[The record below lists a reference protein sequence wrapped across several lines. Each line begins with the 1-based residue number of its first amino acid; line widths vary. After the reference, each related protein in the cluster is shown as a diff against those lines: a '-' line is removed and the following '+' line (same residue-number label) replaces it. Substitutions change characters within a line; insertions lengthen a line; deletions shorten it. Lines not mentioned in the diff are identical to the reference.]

1 MATHGGGDH
10 IVSDIRW
17 TPEQERAIVTRD
29 RHILVSAAA
38 GSGKT
43 AVLVERILR
52 RITVEGGDVDR
63 LLIVTF
69 TDAAAAQMR
78 DRLVQ
83 RIHEGLAKTPRDAH
97 LLRQLLL
104 LPGASISTLHAF
116 CLKVVRQ
123 HFYRL
128 GLDPAFR
135 VLDEHEANLL
145 RLEAL
150 EHALEGMYEAMDPDD
165 AFARLVTAYGGVQG
179 DEALQ
184 QFMLNMHAYSR
195 SLPDPEGWLRDSV
208 SAYADLD
215 ADEFDGSPWAPE
227 LQQLVLVRIGRAER
241 LLRQALTVAD
251 GPGGSP
257 NHAETYAADLEQM
270 EQLRR
275 AAASGWTALG

>member
-97 LLRQLLL
+97 LLRQLML

-128 GLDPAFR
+128 GLDPTFR
-135 VLDEHEANLL
+135 VLDEHEAQLL

-150 EHALEGMYEAMDPDD
+150 DAALEEMYEDMRPGD
-165 AFARLVTAYGGVQG
+165 AFAELVTAYGGAAG
-179 DEALQ
+179 DDALQ
-184 QFMLNMHAYSR
+184 SFLLNMHDYSR
-195 SLPDPEGWLRDSV
+195 SLPDPEGWLRGSV
-208 SAYADLD
+208 APYAALD
-215 ADEFDGSPWAPE
+215 ASRFESSPWVAE
-227 LQQLVLVRIGRAER
+227 LQQLVRVRLAHAER
-241 LLRQALTVAD
+241 MLRQAL
-251 GPGGSP
+251 
-257 NHAETYAADLEQM
+257 EL
-270 EQLRR
+270 
-275 AAASGWTALG
+275 

>member
-97 LLRQLLL
+97 LLRQLML

-135 VLDEHEANLL
+135 VLDEHEAQLL
-145 RLEAL
+145 RLECLDAAT
-150 EHALEGMYEAMDPDD
+150 ESMYERMQPDD
-165 AFARLVTAYGGVQG
+165 AFATLLGAYGGAAG
-179 DEALQ
+179 DDMLQ
-184 QFMLNMHAYSR
+184 RFLLNMHDYSR
-195 SLPDPEGWLRDSV
+195 SLPDPEGWLRSC
-208 SAYADLD
+208 AAPFADLRV
-215 ADEFDGSPWAPE
+215 DEFDASPWAAE
-227 LQQLVLVRIGRAER
+227 LRQLALIRIGRGETFVRRALSVAE
-241 LLRQALTVAD
+241 

-257 NHAETYAADLEQM
+257 NHAETYEED
-270 EQLRR
+270 
-275 AAASGWTALG
+275 